1 MMYTSAEKKRLEQF
15 VIQLCLKL
23 HSEYLELAVR
33 TELHL

>member
-1 MMYTSAEKKRLEQF
+1 MMYTSQEQRRLEQF
-15 VIQLCLKL
+15 IIQLCLKL